1 MAPVASITAI
11 LPRIASLWNHRYNTP
26 RVALATSMMH
36 FAQRILNLAYLIT
49 TGCQSEKLCL
59 MTRRNTQ
66 ITPSLWHF
74 LYYESFSIWVSELRV
89 KVVTDGIAID
99 SRGKFYFTVVHLSI
113 LCAQG
118 VTVTSQGWYTLT
130 LCSRHFVWPGM
141 QDGGVATVAMISP
154 DACKISIHF
163 SVVSSLNTPWCKTKF
178 QDWETNTLFIRR
190 TTFSRNW
197 TEER

>member
-1 MAPVASITAI
+1 
-11 LPRIASLWNHRYNTP
+11 
-26 RVALATSMMH
+26 MMY

-59 MTRRNTQ
+59 MIRRNTQ

-118 VTVTSQGWYTLT
+118 VTVTSQGWYMLT
-130 LCSRHFVWPGM
+130 LCSRHLVWHGM
-141 QDGGVATVAMISP
+141 QDGGVVTVTMISRN
-154 DACKISIHF
+154 ACKISIKKIQRKQKEASLKYEKQL
-163 SVVSSLNTPWCKTKF
+163 SVCNHYTPNSKFVWIFPFVSFVLTSFGITTTIKKF
-178 QDWETNTLFIRR
+178 
-190 TTFSRNW
+190 
-197 TEER
+197 